1 VNNNQSNKRRAEV
14 NMNVESE
21 SRTSEGTRKRR
32 LNRKEQKARKK
43 QQKHPPQDEKKASNS
58 ALDSVKAQPHDKAS
72 SPPLLSPEEI
82 QASYIPTPIPTL
94 ADLRQTHKKSL
105 GKWFPDAVVLKSAVQ
120 YTNADLLK
128 LEGTGS
134 RPTASLLLFYQYFV
148 PQWPMSRVD
157 LLMAYLIRMA
167 ETSRTNLGGRI
178 RVAKEGVNVTLSAVD
193 DMHSTA
199 AATLRHFALDLKR
212 FDPEAFSKTG
222 FKYVDFAKA
231 DRHFKDLKLFP
242 VQEIVYYGFPKS
254 SNDDDPAPLDQTGVH
269 LPPREF
275 HKMLALDGTVVID
288 VRNHYEAALGRFDG
302 QQQQQ
307 QQATAGCSD
316 DKPVET
322 TSTDE
327 DHKTQTTTSTK
338 QNTPKKVTTGAEYID
353 PKMRKSTDFA
363 KWLGKEETKE
373 KLRDKNVLLFC
384 TGGVRCE
391 RASAYLKK
399 NLGSEH
405 VKGVYQLDGGVE
417 NYLKDFPSGG
427 FWRGKN
433 FVFDKREACGAGD
446 NDGDGGVVGAGKR
459 STAGLE
465 TKCCLC
471 SKAWDRYVGKKK
483 CSTCGVPV
491 LMCDTCMSN
500 KKLQKEKLSRCPLCV
515 EENVT
520 VRAEDVEWTN
530 NGVDIVSSS
539 SPGTKKPGDAT
550 GSKANNSKVASSV
563 LKWGGG
569 HAANKKDRR
578 RFKSSPCRFG
588 TDCMRKDCFFAHPT
602 RQVTTAKDKQT

>member
-1 VNNNQSNKRRAEV
+1 
-14 NMNVESE
+14 MNVEY
-21 SRTSEGTRKRR
+21 EGSRKRR
-32 LNRKEQKARKK
+32 LNRKDQKARKK
-43 QQKHPPQDEKKASNS
+43 QQKQAPQDEKKASNT
-58 ALDSVKAQPHDKAS
+58 ALDDSDKAHKKA
-72 SPPLLSPEEI
+72 SPPVLISLEEI
-82 QASYIPTPIPTL
+82 QASYVPTPIPTL
-94 ADLRQTHKKSL
+94 VDLRQTHKKSL

-134 RPTASLLLFYQYFV
+134 RPTASLVLFYQYFV
-148 PQWPMSRVD
+148 PQWPQSRVD
-157 LLMAYLIRMA
+157 LLMAYLIRIA

-193 DMHSTA
+193 DKNSTA
-199 AATLRHFALDLKR
+199 AATLRHFVLDLQR

-302 QQQQQ
+302 QQ
-307 QQATAGCSD
+307 
-316 DKPVET
+316 
-322 TSTDE
+322 DE
-327 DHKTQTTTSTK
+327 DEDEKKTKKTNTK
-338 QNTPKKVTTGAEYID
+338 EDSTPKKVTAGAEYID

-391 RASAYLKK
+391 RASAYLNKS
-399 NLGSEH
+399 LGSEH

-459 STAGLE
+459 STAGVE

-471 SKAWDRYVGKKK
+471 SKPWDRYVGKKK

-520 VRAEDVEWTN
+520 VRVEDVEWTN

-539 SPGTKKPGDAT
+539 SSGKKDPGDAT
-550 GSKANNSKVASSV
+550 ASKANASNVASSV

-602 RQVTTAKDKQT
+602 RQVTAKDKQA